1 MPDFRSGSAALSGRS
16 LRDFSTGALTLRLL
30 PQGLSENDSI
40 FEYRPRPYLVTRRW
54 VYEKFWEWGEDS
66 PLWQSRVLGC
76 FPEQAQDALISLKWL
91 EAARGPKVLP
101 NDEVRL
107 YAGIDSADR
116 R

>member
-1 MPDFRSGSAALSGRS
+1 MTRSSNISQVLTWLPGAGFTKSSG
-16 LRDFSTGALTLRLL
+16 
-30 PQGLSENDSI
+30 
-40 FEYRPRPYLVTRRW
+40 
-54 VYEKFWEWGEDS
+54 EWGEDS